1 MEIVFKHIW
10 KPLVSLKTGRAVEN
24 GRQLISLQFGKSIGG
39 QRGGPSVHTHR
50 RVRWSC
56 QCCPCWAHPTAAGQ
70 LLLLLLPLKYVE
82 HQRGSGTSNRNSE
95 KTQFVFFPPLLSTGF
110 SFPTA
115 VMIKDAFWSWRLWII
130 LSTSYHFISPRPPFI
145 TVIPMRAVCP
155 PGYVNPFPVISLACS
170 MSSPINYIKNK
181 TGWWKKKKMFHI
193 LRAVSGQRVFVPT
206 SLMKWKK
213 VNI

>member
-1 MEIVFKHIW
+1 MQSWKAKVSTQSVEGEGAGNGPIPVWDPNPTLIQTVLMWALLWSWLPQNKQGPGNFLPSTSMEIVFKHIW

-50 RVRWSC
+50 RMRWSC

-95 KTQFVFFPPLLSTGF
+95 KTQFVFFSPPAIHRTHF
-110 SFPTA
+110 SNSCH
-115 VMIKDAFWSWRLWII
+115 D
-130 LSTSYHFISPRPPFI
+130 
-145 TVIPMRAVCP
+145 
-155 PGYVNPFPVISLACS
+155 
-170 MSSPINYIKNK
+170 
-181 TGWWKKKKMFHI
+181 
-193 LRAVSGQRVFVPT
+193 
-206 SLMKWKK
+206 
-213 VNI
+213 